1 MLATTIVLLAVTV
14 AAKFEGLRLQTY
26 YDPVGVPTVCYGS
39 RAEASKNG
47 LQIKHTQTSC
57 MDKLRLDMSMAFG
70 AVRSCQGDQLP
81 ESVAAAFTSAV
92 FNMGSRVACASTAA
106 TLLKQKN
113 TKLRVNNWL
122 CGIRRKLAAQFEC
135 CADLLPAVLLN
146 QSCVCETLL
155 SKKL

>member
-1 MLATTIVLLAVTV
+1 MFATTVVLLAVTV

-47 LQIKHTQTSC
+47 LQNKHTQTSC
-57 MDKLRLDMSMAFG
+57 MNKLRQDMTTALG
-70 AVRSCQGDQLP
+70 AVQSCQGDQLP

-106 TLLKQKN
+106 TMLRQKKYAAACKQLALWNKAN
-113 TKLRVNNWL
+113 VGGSIRVLRGLTARRAAESEL
-122 CGIRRKLAAQFEC
+122 CMRDVVK
-135 CADLLPAVLLN
+135 
-146 QSCVCETLL
+146 
-155 SKKL
+155 

>member
-57 MDKLRLDMSMAFG
+57 MDKLRLDMAMAFG
-70 AVRSCQGDQLP
+70 AVRSCQGGQLP

-106 TLLKQKN
+106 TLLKQKKYEAACKQLALWN
-113 TKLRVNNWL
+113 TAKIGGSIRVLRGLTARRAAESKLCLRDVV
-122 CGIRRKLAAQFEC
+122 K
-135 CADLLPAVLLN
+135 
-146 QSCVCETLL
+146 
-155 SKKL
+155 

>member
-1 MLATTIVLLAVTV
+1 MFATTVVLLAVTV

-47 LQIKHTQTSC
+47 LQNKHTQTSC
-57 MDKLRLDMSMAFG
+57 MDKLRQDMTTALG
-70 AVRSCQGDQLP
+70 AVQSCQGDQLP

-106 TLLKQKN
+106 TMLRQKKYAAACKQLGLWNKAN
-113 TKLRVNNWL
+113 VGGSIRVLRGLTVRRNAEVEL
-122 CGIRRKLAAQFEC
+122 CLRDVSVK
-135 CADLLPAVLLN
+135 
-146 QSCVCETLL
+146 
-155 SKKL
+155 